1 VNTKTSFALI
11 AATFVAATSTQ
22 AATTLIQHTFDGDAT
37 SLNAEIVDTV
47 NPILVGASTTWAS
60 DPIFKRNGTA
70 TSAGP
75 DINEDRGAYIDMGAG
90 FVFSTNTQYTLT
102 LSYTGLSNAVLF
114 AGFMS
119 NAPTVGERAQTQ
131 HANFAL
137 RARFITANEDTTAY
151 RHNTPGHPGT
161 LNQNSGNDTTAADT
175 LTLTLDTGATLATST
190 FSVDGSANVAVDVT
204 GQRYLYLGFED
215 NGTST
220 GTFTSLNFS
229 VVPEPSSAALLG
241 SLGVLA
247 LFRRRR

>member
-1 VNTKTSFALI
+1 
-11 AATFVAATSTQ
+11 
-22 AATTLIQHTFDGDAT
+22 
-37 SLNAEIVDTV
+37 
-47 NPILVGASTTWAS
+47 
-60 DPIFKRNGTA
+60 
-70 TSAGP
+70 
-75 DINEDRGAYIDMGAG
+75 
-90 FVFSTNTQYTLT
+90 
-102 LSYTGLSNAVLF
+102 
-114 AGFMS
+114 
-119 NAPTVGERAQTQ
+119 
-131 HANFAL
+131 
-137 RARFITANEDTTAY
+137 
-151 RHNTPGHPGT
+151 